1 MSTVIKLKKSE
12 TALSKPSTSDLVAGE
27 VAINALDQRI
37 FVRDSNSKIITIGE
51 AGGKRHE
58 SATVEHVVTVATKT
72 SKHRYN
78 GTGSSSGY
86 KIDGTFSPTLELV
99 PGNTYKFDQADSSN
113 SGHPLRFYYESDKT
127 TSFTTGVTT
136 SGTPGNSGAY
146 TQIVVSDTTPSVL
159 HYQCSA
165 HGYMGNQV
173 VIGTRNLTG
182 LDTGDLGEGSN
193 LYYTDA
199 RFDTRLGTKD
209 TGDLGEGSNLYYTDA
224 RVLTKI
230 NATSIDALSDVD
242 TTTASPSTGQA
253 LVWDGSQWEPGTV
266 GGQITVQDE
275 GSALSTSASTINFVG
290 SGVVASGTGS
300 TKTIT
305 IAGGSGGLSDIV
317 NDTSP
322 QLGGNLDLNSNN
334 ITGTGDIGLTGDI
347 TITSTDAGSSNG
359 PALDL
364 YRNSASPASGDYL
377 GQVAYSG
384 ENSNGGKE
392 IYAKVTGK
400 ITDPTH
406 NSEDGLIETA
416 VKGNG
421 SFTIVSRQKSDE
433 LQLLNSVGLSVA
445 GNTTL
450 SGTLNTHTIPGGTGT
465 IALTSDL
472 YTNSDVDTHLNQ
484 SSASTNQVLSWNGSD
499 YAWVNNAGGGGGGG
513 NAFTN
518 IAVSGQSTV
527 QADASTD
534 TLTLVGAGLNTIT
547 TDASTDTVTIGTP
560 TGIPFVKEDGT
571 STSLN
576 MSVVAGTLSSAVS
589 SLYIPFTKEDGSSV
603 TTLVM
608 S

>member
-58 SATVEHVVTVATKT
+58 SSTVEHTVTVATKT
-72 SKHRYN
+72 NKHRYN
-78 GTGSSSGY
+78 GTGSGSGY
-86 KIDGTFSPTLELV
+86 KIDGSFSPTIELV

-113 SGHPLRFYYESDKT
+113 SGHPLRFYYEANKT
-127 TSFTTGVTT
+127 TSFSTGVTT

-182 LDTGDLGEGSN
+182 L
-193 LYYTDA
+193 
-199 RFDTRLGTKD
+199 D

-305 IAGGSGGLSDIV
+305 IAGGSGGIALTDISVGAEATASGNGGLAYNNSSGVFTYAPPTLSGI
-317 NDTSP
+317 
-322 QLGGNLDLNSNN
+322 GG
-334 ITGTGDIGLTGDI
+334 T
-347 TITSTDAGSSNG
+347 TDNVTEGSSN
-359 PALDL
+359 L
-364 YRNSASPASGDYL
+364 YF
-377 GQVAYSG
+377 
-384 ENSNGGKE
+384 
-392 IYAKVTGK
+392 
-400 ITDPTH
+400 TDARI
-406 NSEDGLIETA
+406 N
-416 VKGNG
+416 
-421 SFTIVSRQKSDE
+421 
-433 LQLLNSVGLSVA
+433 
-445 GNTTL
+445 
-450 SGTLNTHTIPGGTGT
+450 
-465 IALTSDL
+465 
-472 YTNSDVDTHLNQ
+472 THLNT

-518 IAVSGQSTV
+518 IAVAGQSTV

-534 TLTLVGAGLNTIT
+534 TLTLVATGLNSIT
-547 TDASTDTVTIGTP
+547 TNATSDTITIGTP

-576 MSVVAGTLSSAVS
+576 MSVAAGTLSSAIS
-589 SLYIPFTKEDGSSV
+589 SLYIPFVKEDGTSV

>member
-58 SATVEHVVTVATKT
+58 SSTVEHTVTVATKT
-72 SKHRYN
+72 NKHRYN
-78 GTGSSSGY
+78 GTGSGSGY
-86 KIDGTFSPTLELV
+86 KIDGSFSPTIELV

-113 SGHPLRFYYESDKT
+113 SGHPLRFYYEANKT
-127 TSFTTGVTT
+127 TSFSTGVTT

-182 LDTGDLGEGSN
+182 L
-193 LYYTDA
+193 
-199 RFDTRLGTKD
+199 D

-305 IAGGSGGLSDIV
+305 IAGGSGGIALTDISVGAEATASGNGGLAYNNSSGVFTYAPPTLSGI
-317 NDTSP
+317 
-322 QLGGNLDLNSNN
+322 GG
-334 ITGTGDIGLTGDI
+334 T
-347 TITSTDAGSSNG
+347 TDNVSEGSSN
-359 PALDL
+359 L
-364 YRNSASPASGDYL
+364 YF
-377 GQVAYSG
+377 
-384 ENSNGGKE
+384 
-392 IYAKVTGK
+392 
-400 ITDPTH
+400 TDARI
-406 NSEDGLIETA
+406 N
-416 VKGNG
+416 
-421 SFTIVSRQKSDE
+421 
-433 LQLLNSVGLSVA
+433 
-445 GNTTL
+445 
-450 SGTLNTHTIPGGTGT
+450 
-465 IALTSDL
+465 
-472 YTNSDVDTHLNQ
+472 THLNT

-518 IAVSGQSTV
+518 IAVAGQSTV

-534 TLTLVGAGLNTIT
+534 TLTLVATGLNSIT
-547 TDASTDTVTIGTP
+547 TNASSDTVTIGTP

-576 MSVVAGTLSSAVS
+576 MSVAAGTLSSAVS
-589 SLYIPFTKEDGSSV
+589 SLYIPFVKEDGTSV

>member
-37 FVRDSNSKIITIGE
+37 FVRDSNSNIITIGE

-58 SATVEHVVTVATKT
+58 SATVEHAVTVATKD

-99 PGNTYKFDQADSSN
+99 PGNTYKFTQEDSSN
-113 SGHPLRFYYESDKT
+113 SGHPLRFYYEADKT

-136 SGTPGNSGAY
+136 SGTPGSSGAY
-146 TQIVVSDTTPSVL
+146 TQIVVSDTTPQVL

-182 LDTGDLGEGSN
+182 FDTADLTEGTN

-209 TGDLGEGSNLYYTDA
+209 TDDLTEGTNLYYTDA

-242 TTTASPSTGQA
+242 TTTVSPSTGQA

-275 GSALSTSASTINFVG
+275 GSALSTSATTINFVG
-290 SGVVASGTGS
+290 SGVTASGTGS

-305 IAGGSGGLSDIV
+305 ISGGGGGGGIALSDISV
-317 NDTSP
+317 
-322 QLGGNLDLNSNN
+322 
-334 ITGTGDIGLTGDI
+334 
-347 TITSTDAGSSNG
+347 GSE
-359 PALDL
+359 AT
-364 YRNSASPASGDYL
+364 ASGDGGL
-377 GQVAYSG
+377 AYNNSSG
-384 ENSNGGKE
+384 
-392 IYAKVTGK
+392 V
-400 ITDPTH
+400 
-406 NSEDGLIETA
+406 
-416 VKGNG
+416 
-421 SFTIVSRQKSDE
+421 FTY
-433 LQLLNSVGLSVA
+433 
-445 GNTTL
+445 TPPTL
-450 SGTLNTHTIPGGTGT
+450 SGIGGDTDD
-465 IALTSDL
+465 LTEGSTNL
-472 YTNSDVDTHLNQ
+472 YFTNARIDSHLNQ
-484 SSASTNQVLSWNGSD
+484 STASTNQVLSWNGSD
-499 YAWVNNAGGGGGGG
+499 YAWVNQSGGGGGSG

-518 IAVSGQSTV
+518 FAVSGQSTV
-527 QADASTD
+527 QADSSTD

-547 TDASTDTVTIGTP
+547 TNASTDTITIGTP
-560 TGIPFVKEDGT
+560 TGIPFTKEDGT

>member
-58 SATVEHVVTVATKT
+58 SSTVEHTVTVATKT
-72 SKHRYN
+72 NKHRYN
-78 GTGSSSGY
+78 GTGSGSGY
-86 KIDGTFSPTLELV
+86 KIDGSFSPTIELV

-113 SGHPLRFYYESDKT
+113 SGHPLRFYYEANKT
-127 TSFTTGVTT
+127 TSFSTGVTT

-182 LDTGDLGEGSN
+182 L
-193 LYYTDA
+193 
-199 RFDTRLGTKD
+199 D

-305 IAGGSGGLSDIV
+305 IAGGSGGIALTDISVGAEATASGNGGLAYNNSSGVFTYAPPTLSGI
-317 NDTSP
+317 
-322 QLGGNLDLNSNN
+322 GG
-334 ITGTGDIGLTGDI
+334 T
-347 TITSTDAGSSNG
+347 TDNVTEGSSN
-359 PALDL
+359 L
-364 YRNSASPASGDYL
+364 YF
-377 GQVAYSG
+377 
-384 ENSNGGKE
+384 
-392 IYAKVTGK
+392 
-400 ITDPTH
+400 TDARI
-406 NSEDGLIETA
+406 N
-416 VKGNG
+416 
-421 SFTIVSRQKSDE
+421 
-433 LQLLNSVGLSVA
+433 
-445 GNTTL
+445 
-450 SGTLNTHTIPGGTGT
+450 
-465 IALTSDL
+465 
-472 YTNSDVDTHLNQ
+472 THLNT

-518 IAVSGQSTV
+518 IAVAGQSTV

-534 TLTLVGAGLNTIT
+534 TLTLVATGLNSIT
-547 TDASTDTVTIGTP
+547 TNASSDTVTIGTP

-576 MSVVAGTLSSAVS
+576 MSVAAGTLSSAVS
-589 SLYIPFTKEDGSSV
+589 SLYIPFVKEDGTSV

>member
-113 SGHPLRFYYESDKT
+113 SGHPLRFYYESNKT

-136 SGTPGNSGAY
+136 SGTPGSSGAY

-182 LDTGDLGEGSN
+182 L
-193 LYYTDA
+193 
-199 RFDTRLGTKD
+199 D

>member
-12 TALSKPSTSDLVAGE
+12 TALSKPATSDLVAGE

-37 FVRDSNSKIITIGE
+37 FVRDSNSNIITIGE

-58 SATVEHVVTVATKT
+58 SATVEHVVTVATKD

-99 PGNTYKFDQADSSN
+99 PGNTYKFTQEDSSN
-113 SGHPLRFYYESDKT
+113 SGHPLRFYYEAAKT

-146 TQIVVSDTTPSVL
+146 TQIVVSDTTPQVL
-159 HYQCSA
+159 HYQCSS

-182 LDTGDLGEGSN
+182 FDTADLTEGTN

-209 TGDLGEGSNLYYTDA
+209 TGDLSEGSNKYYTDA

-275 GSALSTSASTINFVG
+275 GSALSTSATTINFVG
-290 SGVVASGTGS
+290 SGVTASGTGS

-305 IAGGSGGLSDIV
+305 ISGGGGGGGIALTDISVGSEATASGDGGLAYNNSSGVFTYTPPTLSGIGG
-317 NDTSP
+317 DTD
-322 QLGGNLDLNSNN
+322 DL
-334 ITGTGDIGLTGDI
+334 TE
-347 TITSTDAGSSNG
+347 GSSN
-359 PALDL
+359 L
-364 YRNSASPASGDYL
+364 Y
-377 GQVAYSG
+377 
-384 ENSNGGKE
+384 
-392 IYAKVTGK
+392 
-400 ITDPTH
+400 
-406 NSEDGLIETA
+406 
-416 VKGNG
+416 
-421 SFTIVSRQKSDE
+421 FTNARI
-433 LQLLNSVGLSVA
+433 
-445 GNTTL
+445 
-450 SGTLNTHTIPGGTGT
+450 
-465 IALTSDL
+465 
-472 YTNSDVDTHLNQ
+472 DTHLNQ

-499 YAWVNNAGGGGGGG
+499 YAWVNQSGGGGGSG

-576 MSVVAGTLSSAVS
+576 MSVAAGTLSSAVS

>member
-12 TALSKPSTSDLVAGE
+12 TALSKPATSDLVAGE

-37 FVRDSNSKIITIGE
+37 FVRDSNSNIITIGE

-58 SATVEHVVTVATKT
+58 SATVEHAVTVATKD

-99 PGNTYKFDQADSSN
+99 PGNTYKFTQEDSSN
-113 SGHPLRFYYESDKT
+113 SGHPLRFYYEAAKT

-146 TQIVVSDTTPSVL
+146 TQIVVSDTTPQVL
-159 HYQCSA
+159 HYQCSS

-182 LDTGDLGEGSN
+182 FDTADLTEGTN

-209 TGDLGEGSNLYYTDA
+209 TGDLSEGSNKYYTDA

-305 IAGGSGGLSDIV
+305 ISGGGGGGGIALTDISVGSEATASGDGGLAYNNSSGVFTYTPPTLSGIGG
-317 NDTSP
+317 DTD
-322 QLGGNLDLNSNN
+322 DL
-334 ITGTGDIGLTGDI
+334 TE
-347 TITSTDAGSSNG
+347 GSSN
-359 PALDL
+359 L
-364 YRNSASPASGDYL
+364 Y
-377 GQVAYSG
+377 
-384 ENSNGGKE
+384 
-392 IYAKVTGK
+392 
-400 ITDPTH
+400 
-406 NSEDGLIETA
+406 
-416 VKGNG
+416 
-421 SFTIVSRQKSDE
+421 FTNARI
-433 LQLLNSVGLSVA
+433 
-445 GNTTL
+445 
-450 SGTLNTHTIPGGTGT
+450 
-465 IALTSDL
+465 
-472 YTNSDVDTHLNQ
+472 DTHLNQ
-484 SSASTNQVLSWNGSD
+484 STASTNQVLSWNGSD
-499 YAWVNNAGGGGGGG
+499 YAWVNQSGGGGGSG

-518 IAVSGQSTV
+518 FAVSGQSTV
-527 QADASTD
+527 QADSSTD

-547 TDASTDTVTIGTP
+547 TNASTDTVTIGTP
-560 TGIPFVKEDGT
+560 TGIPFTKEDGT

>member
-305 IAGGSGGLSDIV
+305 ISGGGSSGIALTDISVGSEASASGDGGLAYNNSSGVFTYTPPTLSGIGG
-317 NDTSP
+317 DTD
-322 QLGGNLDLNSNN
+322 DL
-334 ITGTGDIGLTGDI
+334 TE
-347 TITSTDAGSSNG
+347 GSSN
-359 PALDL
+359 L
-364 YRNSASPASGDYL
+364 Y
-377 GQVAYSG
+377 
-384 ENSNGGKE
+384 
-392 IYAKVTGK
+392 
-400 ITDPTH
+400 
-406 NSEDGLIETA
+406 
-416 VKGNG
+416 
-421 SFTIVSRQKSDE
+421 FTNARI
-433 LQLLNSVGLSVA
+433 
-445 GNTTL
+445 
-450 SGTLNTHTIPGGTGT
+450 
-465 IALTSDL
+465 
-472 YTNSDVDTHLNQ
+472 DTHLNQ

-499 YAWVNNAGGGGGGG
+499 YAWVNQSGGGGGSG

-576 MSVVAGTLSSAVS
+576 MSVAAGTLSSAVS

>member
-12 TALSKPSTSDLVAGE
+12 TALSKPATSDLVAGE

-37 FVRDSNSKIITIGE
+37 FVRDSNSNIITIGE

-58 SATVEHVVTVATKT
+58 SATVEHAVTVATKD

-99 PGNTYKFDQADSSN
+99 PGNTYKFTQEDSSN
-113 SGHPLRFYYESDKT
+113 SGHPLRFYYEAAKT

-146 TQIVVSDTTPSVL
+146 TQIVVSDTTPQVL
-159 HYQCSA
+159 HYQCSS

-182 LDTGDLGEGSN
+182 FDTADLTEGTN

-209 TGDLGEGSNLYYTDA
+209 TGDLSEGSNKYYTDA

-275 GSALSTSASTINFVG
+275 GSALSTSATTINFVG
-290 SGVVASGTGS
+290 SGVTASGTGS

-305 IAGGSGGLSDIV
+305 ISGGGSSGIALTDISVGSEASASGDGGLAYNNSSGVFTYTPPTLSGIGG
-317 NDTSP
+317 DTD
-322 QLGGNLDLNSNN
+322 DL
-334 ITGTGDIGLTGDI
+334 TE
-347 TITSTDAGSSNG
+347 GSSN
-359 PALDL
+359 L
-364 YRNSASPASGDYL
+364 Y
-377 GQVAYSG
+377 
-384 ENSNGGKE
+384 
-392 IYAKVTGK
+392 
-400 ITDPTH
+400 
-406 NSEDGLIETA
+406 
-416 VKGNG
+416 
-421 SFTIVSRQKSDE
+421 FTNARI
-433 LQLLNSVGLSVA
+433 
-445 GNTTL
+445 
-450 SGTLNTHTIPGGTGT
+450 
-465 IALTSDL
+465 
-472 YTNSDVDTHLNQ
+472 DTHLNQ

-499 YAWVNNAGGGGGGG
+499 YAWVNQSGGGGGSG

-576 MSVVAGTLSSAVS
+576 MSVAAGTLSSAVS

>member
-58 SATVEHVVTVATKT
+58 SSTVEHTVTVATKT
-72 SKHRYN
+72 NKHRYN
-78 GTGSSSGY
+78 GTGSGSGY
-86 KIDGTFSPTLELV
+86 KIDGSFSPTIELV

-113 SGHPLRFYYESDKT
+113 SGHPLRFYYEANKT
-127 TSFTTGVTT
+127 TSFSTGVTT

-182 LDTGDLGEGSN
+182 L
-193 LYYTDA
+193 
-199 RFDTRLGTKD
+199 D

-433 LQLLNSVGLSVA
+433 LQLINSVGLSVA

-518 IAVSGQSTV
+518 IAVTGQSTV

-534 TLTLVGAGLNTIT
+534 TLTLVGAGLNSIT
-547 TDASTDTVTIGTP
+547 TNASSDTVTIGTP

-576 MSVVAGTLSSAVS
+576 MSVAAGTLSSAVS
-589 SLYIPFTKEDGSSV
+589 SLYIPFVKEDGTSV

>member
-58 SATVEHVVTVATKT
+58 SATVEHVVTVATK
-72 SKHRYN
+72 SNKHRYN

-99 PGNTYKFDQADSSN
+99 PGNTYKFDQADASN
-113 SGHPLRFYYESDKT
+113 SGHPLRFYYEADKT

-199 RFDTRLGTKD
+199 R
-209 TGDLGEGSNLYYTDA
+209 
-224 RVLTKI
+224 VLTKI

-275 GSALSTSASTINFVG
+275 GSALSTAASTINFVG

-305 IAGGSGGLSDIV
+305 IAGGSGGIALTDISVGSEASASGDGGLAYNNSSGVFTYTPPTLSGI
-317 NDTSP
+317 
-322 QLGGNLDLNSNN
+322 GG
-334 ITGTGDIGLTGDI
+334 T
-347 TITSTDAGSSNG
+347 TDDVTEGSSN
-359 PALDL
+359 L
-364 YRNSASPASGDYL
+364 YF
-377 GQVAYSG
+377 
-384 ENSNGGKE
+384 
-392 IYAKVTGK
+392 
-400 ITDPTH
+400 TDAR
-406 NSEDGLIETA
+406 I
-416 VKGNG
+416 
-421 SFTIVSRQKSDE
+421 
-433 LQLLNSVGLSVA
+433 
-445 GNTTL
+445 
-450 SGTLNTHTIPGGTGT
+450 
-465 IALTSDL
+465 
-472 YTNSDVDTHLNQ
+472 DTHLNT
-484 SSASTNQVLSWNGSD
+484 SSASSNQVLSWNGSD
-499 YAWVNNAGGGGGGG
+499 YAWVNQSGGGGGSG

-518 IAVSGQSTV
+518 FAVSGQSTV
-527 QADASTD
+527 QADSSTD

-547 TDASTDTVTIGTP
+547 TDASADSITIGTP
-560 TGIPFVKEDGT
+560 TGIPFTKEDGT

>member
-58 SATVEHVVTVATKT
+58 SSTVEHAVTVATKT
-72 SKHRYN
+72 NKHRYN
-78 GTGSSSGY
+78 GTGSGSGY
-86 KIDGTFSPTLELV
+86 KIDGSFSPTIELV

-113 SGHPLRFYYESDKT
+113 SGHPLRFYYEANKT
-127 TSFTTGVTT
+127 TSFSTGVTT

-182 LDTGDLGEGSN
+182 L
-193 LYYTDA
+193 
-199 RFDTRLGTKD
+199 D

-305 IAGGSGGLSDIV
+305 IAGGSGGIALTDISVGAEATASGNGGLAYNNSSGVFTYAPPTLSGI
-317 NDTSP
+317 
-322 QLGGNLDLNSNN
+322 GG
-334 ITGTGDIGLTGDI
+334 T
-347 TITSTDAGSSNG
+347 TDNVSEGSSN
-359 PALDL
+359 L
-364 YRNSASPASGDYL
+364 YF
-377 GQVAYSG
+377 
-384 ENSNGGKE
+384 
-392 IYAKVTGK
+392 
-400 ITDPTH
+400 TDARI
-406 NSEDGLIETA
+406 N
-416 VKGNG
+416 
-421 SFTIVSRQKSDE
+421 
-433 LQLLNSVGLSVA
+433 
-445 GNTTL
+445 
-450 SGTLNTHTIPGGTGT
+450 
-465 IALTSDL
+465 
-472 YTNSDVDTHLNQ
+472 THLNT

-518 IAVSGQSTV
+518 IAVAGQSTV

-534 TLTLVGAGLNTIT
+534 TLTLVATGLNSIT
-547 TDASTDTVTIGTP
+547 TNATSDTITIGTP

-576 MSVVAGTLSSAVS
+576 MSVAAGTLSSAVS
-589 SLYIPFTKEDGSSV
+589 SLYIPFVKEDGTSV

>member
-58 SATVEHVVTVATKT
+58 SSTVEHTVTVATKT
-72 SKHRYN
+72 NKHRYN
-78 GTGSSSGY
+78 GTGSGSGY
-86 KIDGTFSPTLELV
+86 KIDGSFSPTIELV
-99 PGNTYKFDQADSSN
+99 PGNTYKFDQSDSTN
-113 SGHPLRFYYESDKT
+113 SGHPLRFYYEANKT
-127 TSFTTGVTT
+127 TSFSTGVTT

-182 LDTGDLGEGSN
+182 L
-193 LYYTDA
+193 
-199 RFDTRLGTKD
+199 D

-305 IAGGSGGLSDIV
+305 IAGGSGGIALTDISVGAEATASGNGGLAYNNSSGVFTYAPPTLSGI
-317 NDTSP
+317 
-322 QLGGNLDLNSNN
+322 GG
-334 ITGTGDIGLTGDI
+334 T
-347 TITSTDAGSSNG
+347 TDNVSEGSSN
-359 PALDL
+359 L
-364 YRNSASPASGDYL
+364 YF
-377 GQVAYSG
+377 
-384 ENSNGGKE
+384 
-392 IYAKVTGK
+392 
-400 ITDPTH
+400 TDARI
-406 NSEDGLIETA
+406 N
-416 VKGNG
+416 
-421 SFTIVSRQKSDE
+421 
-433 LQLLNSVGLSVA
+433 
-445 GNTTL
+445 
-450 SGTLNTHTIPGGTGT
+450 
-465 IALTSDL
+465 
-472 YTNSDVDTHLNQ
+472 THLNT

-518 IAVSGQSTV
+518 IAVAGQSTV

-534 TLTLVGAGLNTIT
+534 TLTLVATGLNSIT
-547 TDASTDTVTIGTP
+547 TNATSDTITIGTP

-576 MSVVAGTLSSAVS
+576 MSVAAGTLSSAVS
-589 SLYIPFTKEDGSSV
+589 SLYIPFVKEDGTSV

>member
-58 SATVEHVVTVATKT
+58 SATVEHTVTVATKT
-72 SKHRYN
+72 NKHRYN
-78 GTGSSSGY
+78 GTGSGSGY
-86 KIDGTFSPTLELV
+86 KIDGSFSPTIELV

-113 SGHPLRFYYESDKT
+113 SGHPLRFYYEANKT
-127 TSFTTGVTT
+127 TSFSTGVTT

-182 LDTGDLGEGSN
+182 L
-193 LYYTDA
+193 
-199 RFDTRLGTKD
+199 D

-433 LQLLNSVGLSVA
+433 LQLINSVGLSVA

-518 IAVSGQSTV
+518 IAVTGQSTV

-534 TLTLVGAGLNTIT
+534 TLTLVGAGLNSIT

-576 MSVVAGTLSSAVS
+576 MSVAAGTLSSAIS
-589 SLYIPFTKEDGSSV
+589 SLYIPFVKEDGTSV